1 LPARIEAI
9 EAEQQTLAAQLA
21 DPRFYQRETPP
32 VVAAAK
38 ARVIELD
45 GEHTAAFTR
54 WEELEAMR
62 LAAE

>member
-1 LPARIEAI
+1 
-9 EAEQQTLAAQLA
+9 
-21 DPRFYQRETPP
+21 